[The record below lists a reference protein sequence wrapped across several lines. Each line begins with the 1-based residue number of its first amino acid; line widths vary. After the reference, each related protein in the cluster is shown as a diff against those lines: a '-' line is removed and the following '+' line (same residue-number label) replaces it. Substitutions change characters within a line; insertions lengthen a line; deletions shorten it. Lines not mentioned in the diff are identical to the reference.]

1 MEQQGKMVNFHGW
14 LLPMNYGSQVQE
26 HHAVRQSVGMFDV
39 SHMTFVDIQG
49 LGSRDFLRY
58 LLANDVDKLSDGQA
72 LYSPMLNID
81 ACVLDDLI
89 VYRLQENS
97 YRLVLNAATKDKDL
111 AWISQHITQYSA
123 SLNIRD
129 DLSMIAL
136 QGPQATSTLSQ
147 LLSLTEQEA
156 LSALKSFHCLET
168 QNYFIASTGYTGEKG
183 FEILLQHEEAVALW
197 SRLIELG
204 VQPCGLGAR
213 DTLRLEAGFNLYGQD
228 MDETVHPLSSNLGWT
243 ITWKPVERNFIGRD
257 VLTLIRERGTNYR
270 LVGLVMKE
278 KGILRSGMSVTF
290 DDNTEG
296 SITSGTF
303 SPTLGYSIAL
313 ARIPMHQTGIG
324 YVEIRKRKMNVE
336 IVSPNFVRHGKAI
349 YNKEKEQ

>member
-123 SLNIRD
+123 SLNIRN

-136 QGPQATSTLSQ
+136 QGPQATSILSQ
-147 LLSLTEQEA
+147 LLFPTEQEA
-156 LSALKSFHCLET
+156 LSALKPFHCLET

-213 DTLRLEAGFNLYGQD
+213 DTL
-228 MDETVHPLSSNLGWT
+228 
-243 ITWKPVERNFIGRD
+243 
-257 VLTLIRERGTNYR
+257 
-270 LVGLVMKE
+270 
-278 KGILRSGMSVTF
+278 
-290 DDNTEG
+290 
-296 SITSGTF
+296 
-303 SPTLGYSIAL
+303 
-313 ARIPMHQTGIG
+313 
-324 YVEIRKRKMNVE
+324 
-336 IVSPNFVRHGKAI
+336 
-349 YNKEKEQ
+349 